1 MEIYTAQI
9 PRPSNIGFLIIPFAL
24 IHKNFRSVYQSLAC
38 TCTGSHIQSSIFS
51 LNVTLLSDF
60 GVFFFVPSLVR
71 QITGAPEFGFER
83 KFYIHK
89 IGAKIMGSNYLQKSD
104 LQLVLLGGG
113 RCMGESKSSGL

>member
-1 MEIYTAQI
+1 MCCV
-9 PRPSNIGFLIIPFAL
+9 SFL
-24 IHKNFRSVYQSLAC
+24 FR
-38 TCTGSHIQSSIFS
+38 
-51 LNVTLLSDF
+51 LLLF
-60 GVFFFVPSLVR
+60 RFWCFFFVPSLVR